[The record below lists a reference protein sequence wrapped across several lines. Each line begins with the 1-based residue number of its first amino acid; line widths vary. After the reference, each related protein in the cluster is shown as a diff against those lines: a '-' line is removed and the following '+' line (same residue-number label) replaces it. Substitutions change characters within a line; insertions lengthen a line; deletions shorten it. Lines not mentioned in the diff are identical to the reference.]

1 MTDTFRSWA
10 LNMMGAMSLTYC
22 DKQWSSLP
30 VSCAVLMNLTFSGS
44 NESNNGDYPQKL
56 YRPRIYI
63 G

>member
-10 LNMMGAMSLTYC
+10 LNMMGAMSLTYS
-22 DKQWSSLP
+22 DNQWSSLP

-44 NESNNGDYPQKL
+44 NKSNNGDYPQKL